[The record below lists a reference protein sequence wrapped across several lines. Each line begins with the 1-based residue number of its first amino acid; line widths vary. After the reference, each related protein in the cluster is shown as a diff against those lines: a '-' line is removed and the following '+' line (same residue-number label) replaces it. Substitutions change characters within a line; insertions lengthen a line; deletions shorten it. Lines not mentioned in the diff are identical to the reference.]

1 MKEKRK
7 HLDYVLKAQPVML
20 LLFLCLDSR
29 TKSPM
34 PQPQTCLL
42 VVTLVVPLGTVLG
55 MCERILDKCS
65 QAKSDCRRGFSCL
78 MCHNKLIH
86 FELFIKCWQISWW
99 GGSVGNGTWWQ
110 AQRLKFDHWD
120 LHSGIRERTVDCLL
134 TSTSVLWRNESI
146 HAMWMCL
153 HMCN

>member
-110 AQRLKFDHWD
+110 AQRLKFDRSE
-120 LHSGIRERTVDCLL
+120 LFYKYKVTI
-134 TSTSVLWRNESI
+134 NI
-146 HAMWMCL
+146 WM
-153 HMCN
+153 